1 MDKRLERI
9 LPRVQ
14 KPARYVGGEFN
25 AIMKDKSKVDTRVAF
40 CFPDTYEIGM
50 SNLGMRILYGVM
62 NNIEGVW
69 CERCFAP
76 WGDMEQEMR
85 NANIPLYALESFDP
99 IKDFDIIAFSIG
111 YEMAF
116 PAMVDMLDLAGVPLH
131 ASERT
136 ALTPL
141 VVAGG
146 TAMYNCE
153 PIADFIDLALI
164 GEGEEMDVELI
175 ELHRQARREGWSK
188 HEFLVCAAQIP
199 GVYVPSLYDVV
210 YNDDGTVKSITANEG
225 APKVVLKRIMRDMDK
240 AVARIQKALANDET
254 IAVFGDYDVDGI
266 TSTVLL
272 LDYLKNCG
280 AKCLRYIPRRIEDG
294 YGLSKDAIQG
304 LRDKGVTLM
313 ITVDCGITGNEE
325 IDFAAS
331 IGMDVVVTDHHEC
344 KENLPRA
351 VAVVDPH
358 RPDDTYPFKYLA
370 GVGVA
375 LKLVLALGGP
385 DRENALFARYCTLAA
400 IGTIADVMRMEG
412 ENRTIVSCGLAA
424 LNHTDFVGIHAL
436 LKEAGLLG
444 KPITSIQIGFVLSPR
459 INAAGRM
466 GAADLAADLLQ
477 ETDPAKAEELA
488 KQLCDL
494 NRERQAVEQ
503 SICADAIAQIER
515 LRPEER
521 NALVLSSEEWHQ
533 GVVGI
538 VASRLSEKYAA
549 PSFMIHLKDGSGKGS
564 CRSYGGFNLF
574 SALESCSDLLDGFG
588 GHELAAGFTI
598 PEENIDTFRQRM
610 NRFVKAASGGERAV
624 SCLEVDAAISNPADM
639 TLEQVDHLAQLEPYG
654 SGNPRPVFALLGA
667 TVDSV
672 QAVGQGKHLKLRL
685 SKGPSRFDAIFFS
698 MPEAA
703 AQLEPGCRVDAA
715 FYLQAN
721 TFRGTTTLQLQ
732 LVDLRPSLTPSRHE
746 AESLDLLHRLTGE
759 QPLTAQETARL
770 MISRDQFAAF
780 WRILDRHLKQ
790 GKLETDLLP
799 YLRSLAAQVG
809 GCDSFLR
816 AALALTVFQERG
828 LISLSRQEDRVTL
841 CLNPIQGKV
850 DLYASPC
857 LRRLRGGAEVKRGD
871 SQ

>member
-1 MDKRLERI
+1 
-9 LPRVQ
+9 
-14 KPARYVGGEFN
+14 
-25 AIMKDKSKVDTRVAF
+25 MKD
-40 CFPDTYEIGM
+40 M
-50 SNLGMRILYGVM
+50 
-62 NNIEGVW
+62 
-69 CERCFAP
+69 
-76 WGDMEQEMR
+76 
-85 NANIPLYALESFDP
+85 
-99 IKDFDIIAFSIG
+99 
-111 YEMAF
+111 
-116 PAMVDMLDLAGVPLH
+116 DLA
-131 ASERT
+131 T
-136 ALTPL
+136 
-141 VVAGG
+141 
-146 TAMYNCE
+146 
-153 PIADFIDLALI
+153 
-164 GEGEEMDVELI
+164 
-175 ELHRQARREGWSK
+175 
-188 HEFLVCAAQIP
+188 
-199 GVYVPSLYDVV
+199 
-210 YNDDGTVKSITANEG
+210 
-225 APKVVLKRIMRDMDK
+225 
-240 AVARIQKALANDET
+240 ARIGRALRNKES
-254 IAVFGDYDVDGI
+254 IAVYGDYDVDGI
-266 TSTVLL
+266 TATCLL
-272 LDYLKNCG
+272 THYLRSQGGNV
-280 AKCLRYIPRRIEDG
+280 RYYIPDRLTEG
-294 YGLSKDAIQG
+294 YGVNNQAVEELALQ
-304 LRDKGVTLM
+304 GVTLI
-313 ITVDCGITGNEE
+313 ITVDCGITALAETAY
-325 IDFAAS
+325 AAS
-331 IGMDVVVTDHHEC
+331 LGVDMIVTDHHEC
-344 KENLPRA
+344 KEKLPDA
-351 VAVVDPH
+351 IAVVDPH
-358 RPDDTYPFKYLA
+358 RKDCPYPFKDLA

-375 LKLVLALGGP
+375 LKLVMALGSVSGGEK
-385 DRENALFARYCTLAA
+385 RANALFHEYADLAA
-400 IGTIADVMRMEG
+400 VGTIADVMKLLG
-412 ENRTIVSCGLAA
+412 ENRTIVRVGLKHLKKTRRRGLYA
-424 LNHTDFVGIHAL
+424 LMV
-436 LKEAGLLG
+436 EAGTLSRAINSTTVG
-444 KPITSIQIGFVLSPR
+444 YCLSPR

-466 GAADLAADLLQ
+466 GAADKAADLLLCQ
-477 ETDPAKAEELA
+477 DPAEAARLARELCA
-488 KQLCDL
+488 L

-503 SICADAIAQIER
+503 TIYAQAVEQIDHLPPQER
-515 LRPEER
+515 S
-521 NALVLSSEEWHQ
+521 ALVLASDTWHQ

-538 VASRLSEKYAA
+538 VASRLSEKYAC
-549 PSFMIHLKDGSGKGS
+549 PSFMIHLSGTVGKGS
-564 CRSYGGFNLF
+564 CRSWGGFNLF
-574 SALESCSDLLDGFG
+574 AALERCSDLLLDFG

-598 PEENIDTFRQRM
+598 DVANIPAFRQRM